1 MTIRYCA
8 LFKRKRT
15 GKCFANRIQFR
26 KRVSKNFFQTY
37 RFHFFKRSEK
47 QKSFQDLYAANV
59 LTYQEKSDRL
69 CYIRQ
74 FRFQNITQVRTA
86 KEDFIRLET
95 DPLMYLF
102 ELKKQNCG
110 LGTARK
116 NPGRWN
122 GKSQRLEIQIFIFL
136 IASFLLIKNI
146 FEFWHLFP
154 GARALLRKAKFLRQN
169 IIAFIPLCIRY
180 IRFR

>member
-1 MTIRYCA
+1 MSLIHVT
-8 LFKRKRT
+8 
-15 GKCFANRIQFR
+15 
-26 KRVSKNFFQTY
+26 SKNF
-37 RFHFFKRSEK
+37 EK
-47 QKSFQDLYAANV
+47 ALQAA
-59 LTYQEKSDRL
+59 
-69 CYIRQ
+69 
-74 FRFQNITQVRTA
+74 
-86 KEDFIRLET
+86 
-95 DPLMYLF
+95 
-102 ELKKQNCG
+102 
-110 LGTARK
+110 
-116 NPGRWN
+116 PGRWN